1 MGLFNKKPNYSI
13 LSDEEL
19 LSVMNN
25 YVGKTLFDE
34 DGNETGVV
42 PLDIEEDKELVHYIA
57 EEMRNTPLN
66 GVVKT
71 VVVNAM
77 EKYIDEHPIEEQDD
91 SEETNMAENE
101 TTETTAKETSKKTK
115 KKVDWKKVGK
125 FCLKFVL
132 PVLGGFGLGFG
143 TAVVVDKVST
153 KKSSA
158 KKPASKPVVL
168 DAKKPAAPA
177 AKK

>member
-34 DGNETGVV
+34 DGNEINEIV

-57 EEMRNTPLN
+57 EEMRNAPLN
-66 GVVKT
+66 SVVKT

-77 EKYIDEHPIEEQDD
+77 EKYIDEHPIEEQEDR
-91 SEETNMAENE
+91 
-101 TTETTAKETSKKTK
+101 K
-115 KKVDWKKVGK
+115 
-125 FCLKFVL
+125 
-132 PVLGGFGLGFG
+132 
-143 TAVVVDKVST
+143 ST
-153 KKSSA
+153 RLNSSHRSQSRMPSSA
-158 KKPASKPVVL
+158 
-168 DAKKPAAPA
+168 
-177 AKK
+177 